1 MKRIILLTLTLALVM
16 SLCACFK
23 DKSPIVD
30 ESLEID
36 TEEQISESE
45 SDSAAEITPA
55 LSEIPLELYSV
66 EIKQET
72 VDTGKY
78 TASLIYPH
86 ISGYS
91 DVEIE
96 EKVNAIIYSYVTNKM
111 NTAIAETGAEN
122 EIEYF
127 IDSFNV
133 TYKGDKLISAL
144 CRGSVTAEETAYSA
158 SFAYGINID
167 LSSAK
172 LIGFDSI
179 VDYNGF
185 KNDFVSGGYK
195 IIYGYEKLLS
205 ETSPGDLV
213 AQYDPL
219 YSIYPEFY
227 IKEQSGDLSLGVI
240 VDTVQIYGDVAA
252 LEGELEGKR
261 YTTEYF
267 AELTEEKIAKK

>member
-1 MKRIILLTLTLALVM
+1 MKKIILLILTFALVIN
-16 SLCACFK
+16 LCACFK
-23 DKSPIVD
+23 DKTPAV
-30 ESLEID
+30 
-36 TEEQISESE
+36 SETYE
-45 SDSAAEITPA
+45 SDSEETLPENESVAETTPP

-72 VDTGKY
+72 LDTGKY

-91 DVEIE
+91 DAETE
-96 EKVNAIIYSYVTNKM
+96 EKVNAIIYSYVMRKM
-111 NTAIAETGAEN
+111 NTSVAETGAESGV
-122 EIEYF
+122 EYF

-144 CRGSVTAEETAYSA
+144 CRGSVDAQDTAYSA

-172 LIGFDSI
+172 LISFDSI

-205 ETSPGDLV
+205 ETTAADLV

-252 LEGELEGKR
+252 LEGALEGKR

-267 AELTEEKIAKK
+267 TELTEEKVAKK

>member
-1 MKRIILLTLTLALVM
+1 ML

-23 DKSPIVD
+23 DKAPEISD
-30 ESLEID
+30 SYESESA
-36 TEEQISESE
+36 EQISESE
-45 SDSAAEITPA
+45 SDTVAETTPA

-91 DVEIE
+91 DTEIE
-96 EKVNAIIYSYVTNKM
+96 EKVNAVIYSYVTKKM

-122 EIEYF
+122 GIEYL

-144 CRGSVTAEETAYSA
+144 CRGSVSAEDTAYSA

-167 LSSAK
+167 LASAK
-172 LIGFDSI
+172 LISFDSI

-185 KNDFVSGGYK
+185 KNDFVSNGYK
-195 IIYGYEKLLS
+195 IIYGYENLLN
-205 ETSPGDLV
+205 ETSCKDLI

-227 IKEQSGDLSLGVI
+227 VRDESGELSLGVI

-252 LEGELEGKR
+252 LEGALEGKR
-261 YTTEYF
+261 YTTGYF
-267 AELTEEKIAKK
+267 TELTGEKVAKK